1 MNKFTKDFI
10 NILIYVAGLVV
21 VGFMLGIGV
30 KHDSANKVM
39 QRESEIVYSIL
50 NELQYTDSWYLIE
63 KFDNQIDMQPIICF
77 HENPQED
84 CITINDLVK
93 YIKEQIDGT

>member
-1 MNKFTKDFI
+1 MNKFVKDSI
-10 NILIYVAGLVV
+10 NILIYVVSLVT

-39 QRESEIVYSIL
+39 QREVEIVYSIL
-50 NELQYTDSWYLIE
+50 NELEYSDSWYLIE

-93 YIKEQIDGT
+93 YIKEAQDE